1 MTHSQVL
8 TAVLPA
14 LPSAPCQGD
23 EDELARL
30 RDLEKV
36 VLRLTHGLGF
46 GHWDVPNKGGVAGNL
61 VAAVTE
67 LHLDAELEV
76 AIREAYAEKL
86 VELGIDVKAISEPLV
101 AEHKRRGVDI
111 SPKID

>member
-1 MTHSQVL
+1 MTDSQVL
-8 TAVLPA
+8 TAVLPV

-61 VAAVTE
+61 VAAVTD
-67 LHLDAELEV
+67 LHLDAELESGV
-76 AIREAYAEKL
+76 RQAYEKKL
-86 VELGIDVKAISEPLV
+86 VELGVDVKAISGAVVIEPGPLLF
-101 AEHKRRGVDI
+101 
-111 SPKID
+111 